1 MVLKKD
7 KSNNFCSVT
16 KHDKVTFCN
25 SSTDNFNKKSVLRI
39 IDANLNRCREGLRV
53 VEDGLRF
60 VLNDKLL
67 YEKVRNI
74 RHNVDK
80 ILRSKYKELIK
91 ERNSVDDAGRQIP
104 EVSKKELQEIII
116 ANLKRSQESLRVL
129 EEYSKVFIPE
139 MSAEFKKQ
147 RYEVYAL
154 EKILFKMQN
163 FIDTK

>member
-1 MVLKKD
+1 MVFNKN
-7 KSNNFCSVT
+7 KSSSFCSV
-16 KHDKVTFCN
+16 KHDKITSCN
-25 SSTDNFNKKSVLRI
+25 SPVDSFNERFVLRI

-53 VEDGLRF
+53 IEDGVRF
-60 VLNDKLL
+60 ILNDKLL
-67 YEKVRNI
+67 YEKIRNI

-104 EVSKKELQEIII
+104 EVSVKELQEIIM

-139 MSAEFKKQ
+139 ISAEFKKQ
-147 RYEVYAL
+147 RYEVYTL
-154 EKILFKMQN
+154 EKKIFKM
-163 FIDTK
+163 